1 MLLQTLDR
9 QEMRFD
15 YSQPAPFEGLEDEGR
30 LRIDPRALR
39 QAYLET
45 LQKHNDALTKAAIG
59 FGFDYMR
66 MDTHESVGPA
76 LSYLL
81 ARRNAQIKRSKSG

>member
-1 MLLQTLDR
+1 
-9 QEMRFD
+9 MRFD
-15 YSQPAPFEGLEDEGR
+15 FNQPALFEGLEEEGR

-39 QAYLET
+39 AAYLET
-45 LQKHNDALTKAAIG
+45 LTQHNDALAKAAIG
-59 FGFDYMR
+59 FGFDYLR